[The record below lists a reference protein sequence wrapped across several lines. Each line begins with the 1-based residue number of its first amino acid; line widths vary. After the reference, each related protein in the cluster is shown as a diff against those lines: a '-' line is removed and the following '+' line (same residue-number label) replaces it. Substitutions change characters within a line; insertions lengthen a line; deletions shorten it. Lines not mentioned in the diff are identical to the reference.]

1 MSTLAVSGTQLQSVR
16 MVSGLILTSHS
27 YNLYFYCLEIKKKC
41 YRKQSLLFILTFNI
55 VAMDPLRGSFIVY
68 SIIFFLKGL
77 VHPKVNI
84 QNTNEDI

>member
-1 MSTLAVSGTQLQSVR
+1 MSPLAVSGTQLQSVR

-55 VAMDPLRGSFIVY
+55 VVMDPLRGFLY
-68 SIIFFLKGL
+68 SLKHYIFPQR
-77 VHPKVNI
+77 VSSPKS
-84 QNTNEDI
+84 EHSKYK